1 MKRNIIMVTTVEAF
15 PEIIAN
21 KNSMVVMKTTK
32 SGINYFEVIY
42 KNTHISKAS
51 KFY

>member
-1 MKRNIIMVTTVEAF
+1 MVQTIEAF

-21 KNSMVVMKTTK
+21 KKSMLVMKTTK
-32 SGINYFEVIY
+32 SGINYLEVIY

-51 KFY
+51 KFC

>member
-1 MKRNIIMVTTVEAF
+1 MFQTIEAF

-21 KNSMVVMKTTK
+21 KKSMIVMKTTK

-42 KNTHISKAS
+42 KNSHFSKAS
-51 KFY
+51 KFN